1 MKIEYFVIGLLLLS
15 NIAIVGMG
23 EEAGE
28 IRETANINFSI
39 PNITQEDKYCEIE
52 VSEANSRIFNGG
64 EPILPEY
71 KEKITLP

>member
-1 MKIEYFVIGLLLLS
+1 MKIEYFIIGLLLLS
-15 NIAIVGMG
+15 NIAIIGMG

-64 EPILPEY
+64 EPI
-71 KEKITLP
+71 